1 MDIRY
6 LQSFVAVVE
15 HGSFAEAARR
25 LGLTPAAIAARVKA
39 LEESLDTPLVQR
51 AGRTVVPTQGGLRIL
66 PKARAVVRDVRDLNA
81 VAHDDSLLGELRLGV
96 STSAL
101 TGLLPPILKR
111 VYAAHPQLKIFVEPG
126 SSSHLYRRIV
136 GGDLDAGI
144 IVAPQFA
151 IPKAFEWHVLV
162 REPFIV
168 LAPESMAERGAH
180 ELLATEPFIR
190 YDRGMWGGMVA
201 DRYLH
206 EHNIVPHERLEI
218 DALNAI
224 ATMVHQGIGVSLVPD
239 WTPPWPEGI
248 RVARIAL
255 PGRAPVRQVGLL
267 WSPHAAHGA
276 LARTLLEHAASAT
289 GQRQGALTGR

>member
-1 MDIRY
+1 MDTRY

-39 LEESLDTPLVQR
+39 LEDSLDTPLVQR
-51 AGRTVVPTQGGLRIL
+51 SGRTVMPTQGGLRIL

-96 STSAL
+96 SSSAL

-111 VYAAHPQLKIFVEPG
+111 LYAAHPQLKVYVEPG
-126 SSSHLYRRIV
+126 TSSHLYRRIV
-136 GGDLDAGI
+136 AGELDAGI

-151 IPKAFEWHVLV
+151 IPKAFSWRALV
-162 REPFIV
+162 DEPFIV
-168 LAPESMAERGAH
+168 LAPQDKASRDAH
-180 ELLATEPFIR
+180 DLLANEPFIR

-201 DRYLH
+201 DRYLQ
-206 EHNIVPHERLEI
+206 EHNIVPQERLEI

-239 WTPPWPEGI
+239 WTPPWPEGLK
-248 RVARIAL
+248 VARVPL
-255 PGRAPVRQVGLL
+255 PGRAPVRKVGFL
-267 WSPHAAHGA
+267 WSPHGA
-276 LARTLLEHAASAT
+276 HAALSQVFLEFGMA
-289 GQRQGALTGR
+289 GRRAQGR

>member
-39 LEESLDTPLVQR
+39 LEDELDTVLVRR
-51 AGRTVVPTQGGLRIL
+51 AGRTVLPTQAGLKIL
-66 PKARAVVRDVRDLNA
+66 PKARAVARDVRDLRA
-81 VAHDDSLLGELRLGV
+81 VANDDTLLGELRLGV

-101 TGLLPPILKR
+101 TGLLPPVLER
-111 VYAAHPQLKIFVEPG
+111 LYAAHPQLKIYVEPG

-136 GGDLDAGI
+136 AGELDAGI

-151 IPKAFEWHVLV
+151 IPKAFEWRPLV
-162 REPFIV
+162 EEPFIV
-168 LAPESMAERGAH
+168 LAPPRMGNRHPH

-190 YDRGMWGGMVA
+190 YDRGMWGGMLA

-206 EHNIVPHERLEI
+206 EHNIVPQERLEI
-218 DALNAI
+218 DSLNAI
-224 ATMVHQGIGVSLVPD
+224 AAMVHRGIGVSLVPD
-239 WTPPWPEGI
+239 WTPPWPEGLQLA
-248 RVARIAL
+248 RVPL
-255 PGRAPVRQVGLL
+255 PRPAPVRKVGLL
-267 WSPHAAHGA
+267 WSPHAP
-276 LARTLLEHAASAT
+276 HAALSRLFLEQALRSA
-289 GQRQGALTGR
+289 GRRRR